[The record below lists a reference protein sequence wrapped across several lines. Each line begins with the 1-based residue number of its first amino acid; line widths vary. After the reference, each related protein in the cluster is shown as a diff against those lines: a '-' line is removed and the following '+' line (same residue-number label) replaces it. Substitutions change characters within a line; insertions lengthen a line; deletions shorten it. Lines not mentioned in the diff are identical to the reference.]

1 MAEPTQGNPTPP
13 NNQDGLRTPSPDA
26 NKALDK
32 FFAEMEDLKKLVEK
46 SNETLAKR
54 KQIEDKLLEVSVKLH
69 KADEQKKKD
78 SDALLAAHKKY
89 IDSQGNWVK
98 GAEAIREKYESDLLK
113 INEGYSAAVEEINSV
128 TAALEEN
135 KKTMEEEKDARM
147 SALFSLRD
155 LRDTVKEADASI
167 GAELSKTLGQATKD
181 VVSTNAK
188 IETETQKISNELKTK
203 TESVF
208 SEMAQS
214 LKEANLAK
222 AAEEAA
228 KALEEAAKASKEA
241 ADNAKKAAEEAAAS
255 AKKKAEDDAKDK
267 KERMAGI
274 KEYFRGEQAE
284 NYGKRLE
291 GQGGVVGLGLI
302 KDQIEEI
309 AKAEDDRFKAFNPKA
324 TKEEIAANREKFL
337 TTQKDV
343 ILKRIE
349 IQQQKELEKVRQERI
364 KKIVEE
370 KKVSAA
376 TAAKLSDT
384 KENREADAKMIDG
397 QRQVIASLQRMEY
410 HDIQMIDRMEK
421 DSIKQAEREA
431 EALNDTPAWAQKFVD
446 GIETLKG
453 TMGGMFKK
461 EDGWFKTI
469 LLILTVAVGAVLG
482 YIWTKIQFI
491 VTLLTMLPFG
501 IGKAIGT
508 FFGGIGKGAAGLFG
522 GVAKIF
528 EPFTKGLGSIL
539 KFFPGLSG
547 SLGQFGKAFSF
558 GFKVLGKFFFYIQL
572 AIDAIYGAYKG
583 FQQLGNIKGLIM
595 GALAQI
601 ISGLTFG
608 LLDFQNI
615 FDFFNTT
622 MGGVFDGIAGVFE
635 PIVEFFGK
643 AYDNLIDSFSRIMA
657 VFQGEGS
664 IFSKI
669 FKVIQIGITTV
680 VKNMIAFAEMAVK
693 TAYNATVQLPA
704 KVGKFVGM
712 SLIELKNLTFSAF
725 MSLWDWISSGQIL
738 GDVANFGTWLYDELI
753 GFFAGIINAIADGL
767 GEIPIVG
774 GYIKEALGGGAGGD
788 GLQVAVEK
796 SAEVV
801 KEAKESTDTMATNAV
816 TPTQSSAVQFVNAPI
831 TPIATPSGK
840 VQFAAPSYTANTV
853 NTATMNTATARMEA
867 SNQGGTAVI
876 NTPTTNNVISGG
888 GGESNVL
895 MPTNNRNTEP
905 TFRALLFQDC
915 PAL

>member
-89 IDSQGNWVK
+89 IDAQGNWVK

-113 INEGYSAAVEEINSV
+113 INEGYSAAVEEINGV
-128 TAALEEN
+128 TAALENN

-167 GAELSKTLGQATKD
+167 GAELSKSLGQATKD
-181 VVSTNAK
+181 ITSINAK
-188 IETETQKISNELKTK
+188 IETETQKISSELKTK

-208 SEMAQS
+208 GEMAQS
-214 LKEANLAK
+214 LKEANLTK

-228 KALEEAAKASKEA
+228 KALEEAAQKATEAAEREKKAS
-241 ADNAKKAAEEAAAS
+241 EEAAKA
-255 AKKKAEDDAKDK
+255 AADELDEKKKLRASIKQYERTQTAED
-267 KERMAGI
+267 
-274 KEYFRGEQAE
+274 F
-284 NYGKRLE
+284 GKSLE
-291 GQGGVVGLGLI
+291 AQGGLVGLGTI
-302 KDQIEEI
+302 KDQIDEI
-309 AKAEDDRFKAFNPKA
+309 AKAEDDRFKAYNPKA

-337 TTQKDV
+337 MTQKDV
-343 ILKRIE
+343 ILNRIE

-370 KKVSAA
+370 KKVSVVTA
-376 TAAKLSDT
+376 TKLADT
-384 KENREADAKMIDG
+384 KENREADAKMIGG
-397 QRQVIASLQRMEY
+397 QNQVIKSLERLEG
-410 HDIQMIDRMEK
+410 HEIRMIDRMEK
-421 DSIKQAEREA
+421 DSIKAAEREA
-431 EALNDTPAWAQKFVD
+431 EALNDTPPWAQKFVD
-446 GIETLKG
+446 GIESLKG

-608 LLDFQNI
+608 LLDFQSI

-635 PIVEFFGK
+635 PIVQFFGK
-643 AYDNLIDSFSRIMA
+643 AYDNLTDAFSRVMA

-704 KVGKFVGM
+704 KVGKFVGT
-712 SLIELKNLTFSAF
+712 SLIELKDLTFSAF
-725 MSLWDWISSGQIL
+725 MSLWDWISSGEIL

-816 TPTQSSAVQFVNAPI
+816 TPTQSGAVQFVNTPA

-867 SNQGGTAVI
+867 TNQGGTAVI
-876 NTPTTNNVISGG
+876 NTPTTNNVMSGG